1 MKSKL
6 VLLFLLPSLVLGGCQ
21 VRLPISEAV
30 AVPVSADEAA
40 ALDEQT
46 RPSTP
51 GKWLQVRATLTRDAV
66 HKIARWE
73 LYTHMVVEDCRSGD
87 LVGIASSA
95 SIEGTGGD
103 FERIRQKLEA
113 DEQRQTFVI
122 AEPVFFPARKSLDR
136 LCVRL
141 EGGSYTL
148 QKISSSPI
156 ALHVVRRSG

>member
-6 VLLFLLPSLVLGGCQ
+6 VPLVLLPLVLGGCH
-21 VRLPISEAV
+21 VRVPISEAV

-40 ALDEQT
+40 ALDEQM

-51 GKWLQVRATLTRDAV
+51 GKWFQVRATLTRDAV

-73 LYTHMVVEDCRSGD
+73 LYAHMVVEDCRSGD
-87 LVGIASSA
+87 LVSIVSSVG
-95 SIEGTGGD
+95 IEGADGD
-103 FERIRQKLEA
+103 FERIRQKLEGE
-113 DEQRQTFVI
+113 EQRQTFVI